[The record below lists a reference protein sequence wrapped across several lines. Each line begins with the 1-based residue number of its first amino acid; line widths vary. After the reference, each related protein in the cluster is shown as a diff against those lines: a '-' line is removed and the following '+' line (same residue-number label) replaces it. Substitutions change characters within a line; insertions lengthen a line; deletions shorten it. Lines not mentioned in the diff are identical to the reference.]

1 MRTIFSK
8 VLKIPPSVD
17 GLGEWDRPPPPPPSL
32 NNSGQ
37 IGLHTDIDVLNTKYN
52 KPFTLKKNKNVQSL
66 KRKDTLG
73 NISKMNTKGCVVVVF
88 NHGTTNNT
96 ERALDRRIRR
106 A

>member
-1 MRTIFSK
+1 M
-8 VLKIPPSVD
+8 
-17 GLGEWDRPPPPPPSL
+17 
-32 NNSGQ
+32 
-37 IGLHTDIDVLNTKYN
+37 
-52 KPFTLKKNKNVQSL
+52 LKKNKNVQSL

-73 NISKMNTKGCVVVVF
+73 NISKMNTKGCGVVVF